1 MASVKPALLG
11 PLGLLAFL
19 GAAQLPVSSL
29 LPPTPGPVPTA
40 TPVPVRMEAGER
52 TDLLAS
58 LEIEQGGAVE
68 RIGLFKD
75 GTAVRIRTVHG
86 GRHQTRRRVSAE
98 ERDLV
103 VRVAREAASVPPDR
117 VVTGLV
123 GRGSAA
129 RRFRLE
135 VVTAAGETRAFAFDE
150 LTPLPLAVGRA
161 RAALEDLAE
170 RLTQAEGRES
180 GPWDASALKEKDRL
194 RRRSDGR
201 WFVVDRD
208 DRLAPYLELLDVER
222 RLERMVLTR
231 VEVPKVFED
240 PSSEEGRDGAPV
252 LPR

>member
-1 MASVKPALLG
+1 MTRAILG
-11 PLGLLAFL
+11 FVGLLGLL
-19 GAAQLPVSSL
+19 GTAQVPVSTL
-29 LPPTPGPVPTA
+29 LPPTPGPAPTA

-58 LEIEQGGAVE
+58 LEMEQGESVE

-75 GTAVRIRTVHG
+75 GTAVRVQTVHG
-86 GRHQTRRRVSAE
+86 GRHQTRRQISAE

-103 VRVAREAASVPPDR
+103 VRVAREAAAVPPDR

-123 GRGSAA
+123 GRGSAV

-135 VVTAAGETRAFAFDE
+135 VVTVEGETRSFSFDE

-161 RAALEDLAE
+161 RAALEDLAG
-170 RLTQAEGRES
+170 RLTRADALER
-180 GPWDASALKEKDRL
+180 GPWDASGLKEKDRL

-208 DRLAPYLELLDVER
+208 DRLAPYMELLDVER

-240 PSSEEGRDGAPV
+240 PGSEEGRDTPPVAP
-252 LPR
+252 R